1 MLTGTAIRARSTIPG
16 CVRSVPRT
24 RAFVDA
30 VLGPDHP
37 GRETA
42 RLLASELVTNAVLH
56 SASSR
61 PGGSITVTI
70 MDVPG
75 GIRVEVADE
84 GSEFSVPVVRDDP
97 LALDGRGL
105 LLVQTLADDWGY
117 RRDPAG
123 TTVWFQVAVLEPLWP
138 PWPG

>member
-1 MLTGTAIRARSTIPG
+1 MLSGTAVRARSAIPG
-16 CVRSVPRT
+16 CARSVPRT

-37 GRETA
+37 ARETA

-56 SASSR
+56 SQSRR

-70 MDVPG
+70 MDAPG

-84 GSEFSVPVVRDDP
+84 GSEFSVPVVKDDP

-117 RRDPAG
+117 RRDSGG

-138 PWPG
+138 PWLD